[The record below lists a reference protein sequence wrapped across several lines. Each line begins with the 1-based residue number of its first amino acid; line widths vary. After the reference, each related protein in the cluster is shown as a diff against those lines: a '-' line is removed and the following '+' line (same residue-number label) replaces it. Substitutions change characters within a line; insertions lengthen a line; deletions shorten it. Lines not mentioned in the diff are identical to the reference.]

1 MYTISLDRLT
11 KRYGPV
17 LAVDGLSVDVGPGR
31 VPGFLGPNGSGKTTT
46 LRMRLGLV
54 APDSGTATINGVRYR
69 DLPHPVRAART
80 AQPRQEKRMRY
91 LESAALRSVGAPL
104 ARWTRRSAAVLLTLA
119 TTAHQELAAAPRAE
133 VITPGERGYDQVPQP
148 VSQRC

>member
-69 DLPHPVRAART
+69 DRRTRYAPPGRRNQDRKDECGIWNQQLSDLSARRWH
-80 AQPRQEKRMRY
+80 AGPADRPPSCSLWPPRHIRSWPPPR
-91 LESAALRSVGAPL
+91 ALR
-104 ARWTRRSAAVLLTLA
+104 
-119 TTAHQELAAAPRAE
+119 
-133 VITPGERGYDQVPQP
+133 
-148 VSQRC
+148 

>member
-69 DLPHPVRAART
+69 DLPHPACTVGA
-80 AQPRQEKRMRY
+80 
-91 LESAALRSVGAPL
+91 AALRSVRAPL

-133 VITPGERGYDQVPQP
+133 VIPPGECGCGRVREAGSRG
-148 VSQRC
+148 C